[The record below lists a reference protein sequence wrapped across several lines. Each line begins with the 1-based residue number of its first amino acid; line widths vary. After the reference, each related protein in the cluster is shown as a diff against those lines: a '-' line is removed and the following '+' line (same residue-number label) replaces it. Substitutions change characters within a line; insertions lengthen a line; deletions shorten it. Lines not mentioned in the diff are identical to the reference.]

1 MEQGIQG
8 RRQLPGHPGLYVASG
23 LMNFAGV
30 IAMVAL
36 CFYAKDH
43 LGANLMQLGLI
54 TFLGNFVYV
63 ALCPL
68 LGRLSDRYGRR
79 PFIVSSTLVFA
90 SAYFAA
96 YFSTQVWHLYL
107 VTAFSGAG
115 HALFWPSVEAEL
127 AAEADT
133 HQLRRR
139 IGRFNIS
146 WSIGDIPGA
155 LVAGLAY
162 DWHPQAPFLFAALTG
177 VGISMMNAV
186 IRISAHTE
194 ETRARHRE
202 TVNGHAIPKNH
213 VTFWKLALVANFFS
227 AGFVSIARRLFPDL
241 AVEALKYTGTQW
253 GLLVMVVAISRTV
266 VFAIMERHHGWLYRP
281 KRLFLI
287 QLLFP
292 IGCLVIIFAQSYW
305 VFVLAFACIGAAC
318 GVVYFSS
325 LYYSVHGAGSQA
337 HRAGLHESVLG
348 LGAGVI
354 PLMAGPSRRLAEP
367 HWQHAIRAPYLLGA
381 ALALVSISIQGV
393 IFARSRRTARP
404 NRARVR

>member
-1 MEQGIQG
+1 MEQQDLNH
-8 RRQLPGHPGLYVASG
+8 RALPGHPGLYLASG

-30 IAMVAL
+30 IAMVSL
-36 CFYAKDH
+36 CYYAKDH
-43 LGANLMQLGLI
+43 LDANLMQLGLI

-79 PFIVSSTLVFA
+79 PFIVSSTLIFA

-162 DWHPQAPFLFAALTG
+162 DWHPQLPFLCAALTG

-202 TVNGHAIPKNH
+202 TVNGHALPRNH
-213 VTFWKLALVANFFS
+213 LTFWKLALVANFFS
-227 AGFVSIARRLFPDL
+227 AGFISIIRRLFPDL

-253 GLLVMVVAISRTV
+253 GLLVMVMAITRTA

-281 KRLFLI
+281 KRLFAV

-292 IGCLVIIFAQSYW
+292 IGCLIIVFAQSYW
-305 VFVLAFACIGAAC
+305 VFVLAFGCIGAAC

-354 PLMAGPSRRLAEP
+354 PLIVSRSRSLAEP
-367 HWQHAIRAPYLLGA
+367 YWHNAIRAPYLLGI
-381 ALALVSISIQGV
+381 ALAVVALAIQAV
-393 IFARSRRTARP
+393 IFARSRKTARTEK
-404 NRARVR
+404 VS